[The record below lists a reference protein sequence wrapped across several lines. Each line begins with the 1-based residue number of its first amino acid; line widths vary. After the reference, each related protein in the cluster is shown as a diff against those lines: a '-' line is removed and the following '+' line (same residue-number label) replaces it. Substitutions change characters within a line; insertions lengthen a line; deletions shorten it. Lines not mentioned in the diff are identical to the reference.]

1 MDRIMETLADRIIL
15 KMNELGIDQ
24 YDLATKIG
32 VSQPAIQ
39 KIVCGK
45 TKEPRKMLQIAHA
58 LGTTVAWLQNGKTP
72 VDDEL
77 PPVIARE
84 DWISLS
90 PKTRAFIDEI
100 IIKAKQ
106 HAINDESVNALQLT
120 MKLIGR
126 SNNNHHAHA

>member
-1 MDRIMETLADRIIL
+1 METLADRVNF

-24 YDLATKIG
+24 YELALKVG

-58 LGTTVAWLQNGKTP
+58 LGTTVAWLQNGKSP
-72 VDDEL
+72 VDTEL
-77 PPVIARE
+77 PPVIER
-84 DWISLS
+84 DVWISLS

-100 IIKAKQ
+100 IVKAKQ
-106 HAINDESVNALQLT
+106 HAINDESVSALQLT
-120 MKLIGR
+120 MNLIGR
-126 SNNNHHAHA
+126 SNSHAHA